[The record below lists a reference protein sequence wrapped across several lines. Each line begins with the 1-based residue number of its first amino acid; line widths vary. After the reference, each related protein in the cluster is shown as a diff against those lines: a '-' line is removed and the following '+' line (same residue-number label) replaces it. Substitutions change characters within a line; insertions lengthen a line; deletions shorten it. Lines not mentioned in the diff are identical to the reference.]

1 MSTQLIVAGC
11 IALLLAVALW
21 GPYLW
26 KEIRRGK
33 VNVGNT
39 PAGTGDTHPGTR
51 RNPAPGQPDGQ
62 ADPYGAR
69 AQREA
74 PPVKS

>member
-1 MSTQLIVAGC
+1 MSTQIIVALGIC
-11 IALLLAVALW
+11 LLLAVALW

-33 VNVGNT
+33 ANIGNT

-51 RNPAPGQPDGQ
+51 FNPAPGQPDAQ
-62 ADPYGAR
+62 ADPYGPR